1 MWAAVFLKDG
11 ADNSKRP
18 EGHRTEPGTDRTGQE
33 VRKESREESVKQRL
47 HGWSLG
53 SMCRKA
59 NYLLHSPQRE
69 IKCK

>member
-18 EGHRTEPGTDRTGQE
+18 EEHRTEPGTDRTGQE

-47 HGWSLG
+47 HGMVTRL
-53 SMCRKA
+53 
-59 NYLLHSPQRE
+59 YVPQGQLPSAFSTARD
-69 IKCK
+69 KR